1 MPLYLFGFLA
11 SLAVAGALGVIL
23 QRSPVHCL
31 LALAFTLADIG
42 VLFMGLGAVTVG
54 FLQIIIYV
62 GVIMVLFLF
71 VIWLLN
77 LQTEA
82 APTGHLSLK
91 FFGAAA
97 AAALGAE
104 MCVVFFHREP
114 VLAASA
120 VPADYGSIERIARM
134 LFSDYLVAFEVTSL
148 LLLASVAGAIALAR
162 RMPAAILPASP
173 SNSSHTRSGAIARP
187 GDAQR

>member
-1 MPLYLFGFLA
+1 MPLYLFCFLA
-11 SLAVAGALGVIL
+11 LMAVAGALGVIL

-31 LALAFTLADIG
+31 LALAFTLIDIG
-42 VLFMGLGAVTVG
+42 VLFMGLGAVTLG

-77 LQTEA
+77 LQAEA
-82 APTGHLSLK
+82 APAGRVALR
-91 FFGAAA
+91 FFAIAAA
-97 AAALGAE
+97 AAFGAE
-104 MCVVFFHREP
+104 MCVVFFGGAP
-114 VLAASA
+114 MPAAVA
-120 VPADYGSIERIARM
+120 VDPDYGSIERIARM

-162 RMPAAILPASP
+162 RMPAAVSPA
-173 SNSSHTRSGAIARP
+173 NSQNNPQAGSVSARTGGAPR
-187 GDAQR
+187 